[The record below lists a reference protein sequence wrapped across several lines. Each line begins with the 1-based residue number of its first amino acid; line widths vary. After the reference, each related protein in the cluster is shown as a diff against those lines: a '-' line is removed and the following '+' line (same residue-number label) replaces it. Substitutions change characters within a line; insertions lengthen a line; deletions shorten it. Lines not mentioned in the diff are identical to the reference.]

1 MDEGARGAL
10 RERMDR
16 SLARAH
22 ARELLH
28 GAGPERQRQLIARSI
43 DGELVLRVLPGLD
56 RGLPGG
62 ADDDADRP
70 GQPQGLPGELTGTR
84 VALSDPPIQRG
95 RGMQRPLDESS
106 ARAGV

>member
-1 MDEGARGAL
+1 
-10 RERMDR
+10 MDR

-62 ADDDADRP
+62 VDDDADLRGQSHVFP
-70 GQPQGLPGELTGTR
+70 GQLIGSRVGLGDLPIER
-84 VALSDPPIQRG
+84 VAGIQ
-95 RGMQRPLDESS
+95 
-106 ARAGV
+106 